1 MKLHFFGKKS
11 MSLKRFYRYVLI
23 TILLGQ
29 HRTILRVEARRPV
42 FWQVKQKCSRIL
54 CVFASISVTVAGKSA
69 SEATLKASAVN
80 CAVLP

>member
-1 MKLHFFGKKS
+1 RIPLKEPTEKS
-11 MSLKRFYRYVLI
+11 ANAAKRKPLR
-23 TILLGQ
+23 Q

-54 CVFASISVTVAGKSA
+54 CVFASIFVTVAGKSA

-80 CAVLP
+80 CAVLPYTEWNA